1 MKTQNKKLARNKGLH
16 HSKRYG
22 HHQKRSKNFAQTYFP
37 YLPMTIILFLSIV
50 LSGYK
55 PHRGV
60 LAYATE
66 MSQTTLLSAT
76 NNQRSAN
83 GRKPLT
89 LNTKLSQAAQAK
101 ANDMVARNY
110 WSHNTPDGQ
119 EPWVFFANAG
129 YQYIKAGENL
139 AYGFLTSS
147 EAVTGWMNSPSHR
160 ENLLDA
166 DFSEVGF
173 GFANGNDYNN
183 AGQETVVVAEYGQP
197 LVLSANN
204 QTSNNAAPVAE
215 TTPTNTQPSTSASK
229 PSASNPSYNPTTPT
243 AANQSTNEIQK
254 TNDNKSET
262 INSTPKKN
270 DTVLASSKPISRI
283 EAMTQGKAPWAFSV
297 TAFAAGGLVVFMLI
311 RHGVKFKRLL
321 RDSEQFVVH
330 HPMLD
335 STLFALVILAI
346 TLSRTVGFIR

>member
-1 MKTQNKKLARNKGLH
+1 MKTQTKNPTRNKGLH
-16 HSKRYG
+16 HGKRYG

-66 MSQTTLLSAT
+66 MSQSTLLSAT
-76 NNQRSAN
+76 NNQRNAN

-89 LNTKLSQAAQAK
+89 LNSKLSQAAQAK

-166 DFSEVGF
+166 DFTEVGF

-197 LVLSANN
+197 MVLSSNN
-204 QTSNNAAPVAE
+204 QTNNNAAPVAE
-215 TTPTNTQPSTSASK
+215 STPTKAQPSPSASK
-229 PSASNPSYNPTTPT
+229 PNTASPSSNPATPT
-243 AANQSTNEIQK
+243 PANQPTSEPQK
-254 TNDNKSET
+254 QDATKSET
-262 INSTPKKN
+262 INTTPKKN
-270 DTVLASSKPISRI
+270 DTVVASSQAVSRI
-283 EAMTQGKAPWAFSV
+283 EALTQGKAPWAFSL

-311 RHGVKFKRLL
+311 RHGVKFKRLIK
-321 RDSEQFVVH
+321 DSEQFVVH

-335 STLFALVILAI
+335 STLFALIILAI
-346 TLSRTVGFIR
+346 TLSRTVGYIR